1 VRNEVVLALQS
12 RIGTL
17 AARYTRYGNG
27 TCADWLDLSQAA
39 TVAMLETFSQAVTKR
54 NLFAYLVG
62 VARIAM
68 IACISGHDDLIKT
81 HHHTESITVLS
92 LDHPAREGSLPG
104 NDVLL
109 SAQEERQKDEYYPLY
124 RAIEALPQAY
134 RIVIER
140 HYGFG
145 SVPETLDA
153 ISARLGKPSAP
164 RPSVAHARKR
174 QALALMR
181 KYLAG
186 IYA

>member
-1 VRNEVVLALQS
+1 
-12 RIGTL
+12 
-17 AARYTRYGNG
+17 
-27 TCADWLDLSQAA
+27 
-39 TVAMLETFSQAVTKR
+39 MLETFSQAVTKR
-54 NLFAYLVG
+54 NLFAYLLG
-62 VARIAM
+62 VAGIAM
-68 IACISGHDDLIKT
+68 IACISGRDDLIKT

-92 LDHPAREGSLPG
+92 LDHPACEDSLPLIDCLPG

-145 SVPETLDA
+145 SAPETLDA
-153 ISARLGKPSAP
+153 ISARLGKSSAR